1 MFSSFFWLA
10 LQPSAIIFFSSLCF
24 AFLTQIFISIYS
36 VFLLQS
42 RESATVCVCARGKKQ
57 GADGMGKR
65 KKENK
70 CVGRQTEKKSKQK
83 TRFSILYILAHQ
95 VSFRGRHLI
104 SIQRL
109 DIEIEKQKAAA
120 IQFEPSPWTK
130 TAHKTSIIVMVFFYI
145 RTFGD
150 DLWHVDRHIS
160 QSNCVIVIQ
169 TASKRKWRTQKNTND
184 IKSIQCHFVDIAFL

>member
-1 MFSSFFWLA
+1 MGWGKGRKR
-10 LQPSAIIFFSSLCF
+10 
-24 AFLTQIFISIYS
+24 IS
-36 VFLLQS
+36 VL
-42 RESATVCVCARGKKQ
+42 V
-57 GADGMGKR
+57 D
-65 KKENK
+65 
-70 CVGRQTEKKSKQK
+70 RQKKSQNRKLAFQ
-83 TRFSILYILAHQ
+83 SYISLLAHQ

-184 IKSIQCHFVDIAFL
+184 IKSIQCHFVDIAFLQPAAQCLHLPSIHHSMQILSKYNRALKLNGFKSSIQ